1 MPPLV
6 MGTAQS
12 MAGSR
17 CKLNQLAAPPCRP
30 ARFGGHE
37 HWRTAFTSQLN
48 YGALLRS
55 ASLPTQDLRDYS
67 NDTFDEW
74 RELLEEQERRHREE
88 LADRQ
93 ASTAPCAGL
102 PVALL

>member
-1 MPPLV
+1 MH
-6 MGTAQS
+6 
-12 MAGSR
+12 
-17 CKLNQLAAPPCRP
+17 PC
-30 ARFGGHE
+30 H
-37 HWRTAFTSQLN
+37 
-48 YGALLRS
+48 
-55 ASLPTQDLRDYS
+55 TQDLRDFS

-102 PVALL
+102 PVASL